1 MATVKKPAPA
11 VPSKLASKVAAKVA
25 AKAAVKGQAPMA
37 PEAGG
42 GAAKKRKR
50 LAKVFKRPLDKT
62 LRNVSLVRE
71 KFSLPEGEYEQL
83 LEMKQRLSDLG
94 LPVKKSELVRAGLL
108 LLVGLD
114 EIELKEAAL
123 KVQALG

>member
-1 MATVKKPAPA
+1 
-11 VPSKLASKVAAKVA
+11 
-25 AKAAVKGQAPMA
+25 MA
-37 PEAGG
+37 PEVGG
-42 GAAKKRKR
+42 GTVKKRKR

-71 KFSLPEGEYEQL
+71 KFSLPEGEFEQL